1 MSQHLNVRGYQSSD
15 GDDET
20 NAFWTGFFNHDLRP
34 LIERKTAMSKK
45 EIAAQGDPLTGEE
58 VTEVLTTDHAA
69 MEMLPGF
76 PHVCR
81 KAIEAIDADKSHTV
95 VAKIIEPDGAL
106 QASIIRTSNLARYGA
121 RQRIETLPNA
131 LAMIGMQETRKILTS
146 KAMSDLARKVDEAG
160 FVTKDFFAHSVSV
173 GYMAQILSLNL
184 DEPSQKEREIAK
196 SLDLPP
202 FIIDTLRQFKYW
214 SLFDLDPDFD
224 SFTAGILH
232 DVGKILNTVCYKDT
246 YPLILY
252 EIERSK
258 WQNQLLDCETAVVGD
273 LQHPLTSGALLSR
286 WEVFP
291 KLIDPIRNHHRVEEF
306 SLAESVLIALS
317 NFLIKGMHPFPRL
330 ISIPEDYRSTHL
342 YPASDEYPLNN
353 PLPELLRKHCTVFE
367 LEENEIALNQHELD
381 TGEYRSESLE
391 AFINAACNSA
401 ENTTNDYAEA
411 LMAQSPEILDIV
423 EWTKVPMDDWL
434 TFSILLRNTIV
445 EMVNRLLQNT
455 R

>member
-1 MSQHLNVRGYQSSD
+1 
-15 GDDET
+15 
-20 NAFWTGFFNHDLRP
+20 
-34 LIERKTAMSKK
+34 
-45 EIAAQGDPLTGEE
+45 
-58 VTEVLTTDHAA
+58 
-69 MEMLPGF
+69 
-76 PHVCR
+76 VCR

-95 VAKIIEPDGAL
+95 VAKIVEPDGAL

-121 RQRIETLPNA
+121 RQRIESLPNA

-146 KAMSDLARKVDEAG
+146 KAMSDLVRKVDQSG

-184 DEPSQKEREIAK
+184 DEPSQKEREIIK

-202 FIIDTLRQFKYW
+202 FIVDTLKQFKYW

-224 SFTAGILH
+224 GFTAGILH
-232 DVGKILNTVCYKDT
+232 DIGKILNTVCYKDT

-252 EIERSK
+252 EIERCK
-258 WQNQLLDCETAVVGD
+258 WQSRLLDCEVAVVGD

-291 KLIDPIRNHHRVEEF
+291 KLVDPIRDHHRIEEF
-306 SLAESVLIALS
+306 SLPESVLISLA
-317 NFLIKGMHPFPRL
+317 NCLIKGIHPFPRL

-353 PLPELLRKHCTVFE
+353 PLPELLGKHLTLFE
-367 LEENEIALNQHELD
+367 REENEVELNQHELD
-381 TGEYRSESLE
+381 SGEYRSETLDGFIE
-391 AFINAACNSA
+391 AARTAVDEGGTGYS
-401 ENTTNDYAEA
+401 EA

-434 TFSILLRNTIV
+434 ALSIVMRNTIV
-445 EMVNRLLQNT
+445 EKVNRLLQSV

>member
-1 MSQHLNVRGYQSSD
+1 M
-15 GDDET
+15 
-20 NAFWTGFFNHDLRP
+20 
-34 LIERKTAMSKK
+34 
-45 EIAAQGDPLTGEE
+45 
-58 VTEVLTTDHAA
+58 
-69 MEMLPGF
+69 
-76 PHVCR
+76 
-81 KAIEAIDADKSHTV
+81 
-95 VAKIIEPDGAL
+95 VAKIVEPDGAL

-146 KAMSDLARKVDEAG
+146 KAMSDLARKVDQAG

-184 DEPSQKEREIAK
+184 DEPSQKEREIVK
-196 SLDLPP
+196 GLDLPP
-202 FIIDTLRQFKYW
+202 FIIDTLKHFKYW

-224 SFTAGILH
+224 GFTAGILH

-258 WQNQLLDCETAVVGD
+258 WRSRLLECETAVVGD

-291 KLIDPIRNHHRVEEF
+291 KLVDPIRDHHRIEEF
-306 SLAESVLIALS
+306 SLPESVLISLS
-317 NFLIKGMHPFPRL
+317 NCLIKGLHPFPRL

-353 PLPELLRKHCTVFE
+353 PLPDLLRKHLSAFE
-367 LEENEIALNQHELD
+367 LEENEIQLSPHELD
-381 TGEYRSESLE
+381 TGEYSRASLD
-391 AFINAACNSA
+391 AFINAASDSA
-401 ENTTNDYAEA
+401 QNTSSDYAEA
-411 LMAQSPEILDIV
+411 LMAQNPEILDIV
-423 EWTKVPMDDWL
+423 EWTKVSMDDWL
-434 TFSILLRNTIV
+434 AFSILMRNTIV
-445 EMVNRLLQNT
+445 EKVNRLLQNT

>member
-1 MSQHLNVRGYQSSD
+1 MSRHLNVRGYQSSD
-15 GDDET
+15 DQDAT
-20 NAFWTGFFNHDLRP
+20 RDFWAGFFNKDLKP
-34 LIERKTAMSKK
+34 LIVRKTGMS
-45 EIAAQGDPLTGEE
+45 EEDIAAYGKMLSGEE
-58 VTEVLTTDHAA
+58 VTEVLAGDHAA
-69 MEMLPGF
+69 MDLLPGF

-81 KAIEAIDADKSHTV
+81 KAIQAIDADKSHTV

-146 KAMSDLARKVDEAG
+146 KAMSDLARKVDQAG

-184 DEPSQKEREIAK
+184 DEPSQKEREIIK
-196 SLDLPP
+196 SLKH
-202 FIIDTLRQFKYW
+202 FKYW

-258 WQNQLLDCETAVVGD
+258 WRNRLLECETAVVGD
-273 LQHPLTSGALLSR
+273 LQHPITSGALLSR

-291 KLIDPIRNHHRVEEF
+291 KLIDPIRDHHRIEEF
-306 SLAESVLIALS
+306 SLHESVLISLS
-317 NFLIKGMHPFPRL
+317 NCLIKGIHPFPRL

-353 PLPELLRKHCTVFE
+353 PLPDLLRKHLSVFE
-367 LEENEIALNQHELD
+367 QEENEIELSQHELD
-381 TGEYRSESLE
+381 TGEYGHASLE
-391 AFINAACNSA
+391 AFVDAASSA
-401 ENTTNDYAEA
+401 AVNTGSDYSEVTAV
-411 LMAQSPEILDIV
+411 QDN
-423 EWTKVPMDDWL
+423 PMS
-434 TFSILLRNTIV
+434 F
-445 EMVNRLLQNT
+445 
-455 R
+455 